1 MVGEGVL
8 AECLRDEQIQ
18 QVLVINRKPSGFQHP
33 KLKELLVADFS
44 DFSGVEE
51 ELKGYDAAF
60 LSMGV
65 SSMGLNEEEYTYLT
79 YNLTMAL
86 ARPLERL
93 NPDMT
98 LCYVSGQGTDSS
110 EKGRIMWARVKGK
123 TENDLMNMS
132 FKQVFAF
139 RPGGMQPEKGAKNIK
154 RIYRFFIPL
163 MPFFRV
169 LFPGSMSTL
178 RDLALAMIHVSRH
191 GYQTQVIE
199 VKDLKNIAKLE
210 LQKGN

>member
-33 KLKELLVADFS
+33 KLKELVVPDFS
-44 DFSGVEE
+44 DFSKVEE

-65 SSMGLNEEEYTYLT
+65 SSMGLNEEEYTYHT

-139 RPGGMQPEKGAKNIK
+139 RPGGLQPEKGAKNIK
-154 RIYRFFIPL
+154 GAYRFFMPL
-163 MPFFRV
+163 MPLFRV

-178 RDLALAMIHVSRH
+178 RDLALAMIHVSRE